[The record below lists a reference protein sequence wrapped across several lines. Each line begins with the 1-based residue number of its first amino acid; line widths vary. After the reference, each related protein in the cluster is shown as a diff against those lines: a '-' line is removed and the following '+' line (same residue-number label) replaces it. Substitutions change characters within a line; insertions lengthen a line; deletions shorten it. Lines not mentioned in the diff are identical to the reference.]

1 MKRDTAA
8 IRRRKQ
14 IKSDMGQTGP
24 IKMYVLM
31 FVCLVVVISGFFLA
45 ARQHFSS
52 MDYGM
57 RNSKL
62 RKQLD
67 DLESEKRRLL
77 LAREISLSP
86 AEIKKAAQKL
96 GVDDM
101 YVATPQMASITNTNV
116 PKTTVPPADN
126 PKTDLNPSAKYVVRT
141 AYVSSP
147 ISPQIASRAKADVSN
162 RDKKEKSPTAALV
175 SVR

>member
-1 MKRDTAA
+1 MKRDTST

-14 IKSDMGQTGP
+14 TDTSKGQTGQ
-24 IKMYVLM
+24 IKMYALM
-31 FVCLVVVISGFFLA
+31 FVCLVVVIAGFFLA

-77 LAREISLSP
+77 LAREVSLSP
-86 AEIKKAAQKL
+86 AEIKKAAQNL
-96 GVDDM
+96 GVDDLF
-101 YVATPQMASITNTNV
+101 VASPQMASISNV
-116 PKTTVPPADN
+116 SKAPVSPSDGKN
-126 PKTDLNPSAKYVVRT
+126 IDLNHSTKYVVRT
-141 AYVSSP
+141 AYVESSTK
-147 ISPQIASRAKADVSN
+147 PQIAARAKGEVND
-162 RDKKEKSPTAALV
+162 REKKEKSTAAALV

>member
-1 MKRDTAA
+1 
-8 IRRRKQ
+8 
-14 IKSDMGQTGP
+14 
-24 IKMYVLM
+24 M
-31 FVCLVVVISGFFLA
+31 FVCLVVVIAGFFLA

-77 LAREISLSP
+77 LAREVSLSP

-96 GVDDM
+96 GVDDLH
-101 YVATPQMASITNTNV
+101 VASPQMASISNA
-116 PKTTVPPADN
+116 PKAPVSTADGRN
-126 PKTDLNPSAKYVVRT
+126 TDLNASTKYVVRT
-141 AYVSSP
+141 AYVESSTN
-147 ISPQIASRAKADVSN
+147 PQIAARAKAGVND
-162 RDKKEKSPTAALV
+162 KEKKVKSSAAALV

>member
-1 MKRDTAA
+1 MKRDKSA
-8 IRRRKQ
+8 ISRRKVTNPENGR
-14 IKSDMGQTGP
+14 SGP

-31 FVCLVVVISGFFLA
+31 FVCLVVVVAGFFLA

-77 LAREISLSP
+77 FAREVSLSP

-96 GVDDM
+96 GIDDVD
-101 YVATPQMASITNTNV
+101 VAAPQMASISRRANGPDSNSV
-116 PKTTVPPADN
+116 SKKTYVN
-126 PKTDLNPSAKYVVRT
+126 SATKYIVRT
-141 AYVSSP
+141 AYVETALK
-147 ISPQIASRAKADVSN
+147 PQNTTQPRSALSGR
-162 RDKKEKSPTAALV
+162 EK
-175 SVR
+175 